1 MNEKEFER
9 VKADM
14 EIIKEA
20 AGLNLP
26 FGWDS
31 VFVNITLLPLMGIY
45 YLTYYFRFSN
55 SSSLIWSLVPLVF
68 ILGIMGYLR
77 IRYRKGTGRSAAK
90 RNEYGFTFYSNVVI
104 GLVAAG
110 YFWCA
115 RAKGLNTI
123 DVATGIILMVGVFG
137 ILLACFMKG
146 RLYYLGG
153 SIPLILWGGSMM
165 IWNTDSIVVLNACL
179 TAIIGGIAMGCIQ
192 TIQIKASE
200 RRNAT
205 N

>member
-20 AGLNLP
+20 AGLDLP

-31 VFVNITLLPLMGIY
+31 VFMNMVLLPLMGIY
-45 YLTYYFRFSN
+45 YLIFYFGFSN
-55 SSSLIWSLVPLVF
+55 RSSWLWSLVPAVVLF
-68 ILGIMGYLR
+68 AAMGYLR
-77 IRYRKGTGRSAAK
+77 VRYRKSTGRSAAK

-104 GLVAAG
+104 GLAAAG
-110 YFWCA
+110 YFWWA

-137 ILLACFMKG
+137 ILLAFFMKG

-153 SIPLILWGGSMM
+153 SIPLLLWGGSMM
-165 IWNTDSIVVLNACL
+165 IWNTDSIVVLYACL

-200 RRNAT
+200 KRNAT
-205 N
+205 Y